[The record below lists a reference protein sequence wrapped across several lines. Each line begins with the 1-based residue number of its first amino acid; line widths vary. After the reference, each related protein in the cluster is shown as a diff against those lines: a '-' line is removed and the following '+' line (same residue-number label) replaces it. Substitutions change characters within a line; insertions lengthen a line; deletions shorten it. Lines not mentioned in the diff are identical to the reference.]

1 MIRPG
6 KCSVT
11 PLALERA
18 VARVFSVM
26 TSKFIRSGKL
36 PSAAF
41 PVTVI
46 RFLTLKKKIKNMS
59 VMFFFFVAVRV
70 CVWGGGW
77 GRGGRGHLCFTALL
91 TLLRKNQSVKENTM
105 KFLRQL

>member
-1 MIRPG
+1 M
-6 KCSVT
+6 
-11 PLALERA
+11 
-18 VARVFSVM
+18 ARVFSVM

-59 VMFFFFVAVRV
+59 VMFFFFFCGCTCV
-70 CVWGGGW
+70 CVGGGGW

>member
-1 MIRPG
+1 M
-6 KCSVT
+6 
-11 PLALERA
+11 
-18 VARVFSVM
+18 FSVM

-59 VMFFFFVAVRV
+59 VMFFFFLWLYV
-70 CVWGGGW
+70 CVCGGG
-77 GRGGRGHLCFTALL
+77 GGGGVGGAT
-91 TLLRKNQSVKENTM
+91 SVSQH
-105 KFLRQL
+105 F